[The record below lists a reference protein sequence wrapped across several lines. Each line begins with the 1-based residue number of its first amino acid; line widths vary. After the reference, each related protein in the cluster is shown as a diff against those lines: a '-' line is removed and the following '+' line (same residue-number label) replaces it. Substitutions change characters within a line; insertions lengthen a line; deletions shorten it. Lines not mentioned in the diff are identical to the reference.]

1 MKIVLLLANCNT
13 LILKGMQS
21 TIIDVLTELD
31 LDVVPISLENLPYF
45 NGSATIEMDNIMNHI
60 SQSKG
65 VIALC
70 NVHLIGVHGSMQ
82 TFFDY
87 LRIYEQDVFG
97 KSLLTITYSNFWGEG
112 DAANLINKGW
122 RFLGGN
128 DAGTVL
134 FNSYLD
140 PQEQLKLLE
149 KKIENF
155 YRSLKQDVPYM
166 ISSEHELYIKYAEKG
181 GVHQSTR
188 SSQPANHQ
196 AINNSSKPLT
206 EEERDIQEITKL
218 LKTQIQPEETPFM
231 PMGIYNKQQVNPTST
246 QTQVLHPAKR
256 LPNLCHYFVAHH
268 EKDLV
273 LNVQYCVTDT
283 KERGYI
289 TINQGDCEYKD
300 GVIDTF
306 TVEITLSDSTLS
318 ELMNNEVT
326 YQKAFM
332 LGKIKVKGN
341 FAVLPKLDQV
351 FQISNN
357 V

>member
-45 NGSATIEMDNIMNHI
+45 NGSTTIEMDNIMNHI
-60 SQSKG
+60 AQSKG

-70 NVHLIGVHGSMQ
+70 NVHLIGIHGSMQ

-87 LRIYEQDVFG
+87 LRLYEQDIFG

-128 DAGTVL
+128 DAGNVL

-155 YRSLKQDVPYM
+155 YRGLKQDLPYM
-166 ISSEHELYIKYAEKG
+166 ISSEHELYIKYSEKG
-181 GVHQSTR
+181 GTPVVR
-188 SSQPANHQ
+188 SSQSTNRQ
-196 AINNSSKPLT
+196 TVNNFTKPISD
-206 EEERDIQEITKL
+206 EERDIQEISKL
-218 LKTQIQPEETPFM
+218 LKTQIQPEEQSFM
-231 PMGIYNKQQVNPTST
+231 PMGLYNKPQVSQVNT
-246 QTQVLHPAKR
+246 QHRALQVSKR

-268 EKDLV
+268 ERDLV

-283 KERGYI
+283 KEKGYI
-289 TINQGDCEYKD
+289 TINNGDCEYKE

-306 TVEITLSDSTLS
+306 TVEITLSDNTLS
-318 ELMNNEVT
+318 ELINKEIT

-351 FQISNN
+351 FQTGS